1 MAENNNNAGDVEID
15 GRENVDQV
23 YVGNDSVNS
32 DTFPP
37 LLPARPLPPLPPLP
51 PIRTTD
57 HANDNVVEVLEVP
70 FNLVPTTL
78 CTNTPGKLDKHVLDM
93 LLNHIREFQRLQ
105 PLIDNTKSSEQNLEQ
120 ARDTIEQFHEN
131 TKSYTAKKFNQ
142 EVIENLPEEIRMKE
156 GNAAVCETDIWN
168 VWTKARRF
176 YPGTNEF
183 VKFVCQYYMLPI
195 ESSSD
200 WINKARTKFEAT
212 VRMQVQKPPSGNK
225 DFIQK
230 IGRHYIDQQVK
241 KRLNDYLDK
250 RGLKLLKHPPNQDKS
265 DRFESHST
273 LVIHPVS
280 GSDTKVKMFYL
291 AKKKVELPVEK
302 SNSNI
307 LQDDGELRVVLT
319 NYIRKGIASREL
331 IQLCSSIINEE
342 EKSLK
347 VRHIIGAETYSLIDS
362 NHHLSIYLSLACSGK
377 WITREQSPK

>member
-1 MAENNNNAGDVEID
+1 MVENNNNAGDVEID
-15 GRENVDQV
+15 GRKNMNRVFV
-23 YVGNDSVNS
+23 TNDSVIS
-32 DTFPP
+32 DTVPP
-37 LLPARPLPPLPPLP
+37 VPPLPPLP
-51 PIRTTD
+51 PTRATD
-57 HANDNVVEVLEVP
+57 NTSNNVDEVP
-70 FNLVPTTL
+70 FNLVPTKL
-78 CTNTPGKLDKHVLDM
+78 SVNTPGKLDKHVLDM
-93 LLNHIREFQRLQ
+93 LLNNKREFQRLQ

-120 ARDTIEQFHEN
+120 ARYTIEQFHEN

-156 GNAAVCETDIWN
+156 GNAAVRETDIWD

-302 SNSNI
+302 SNSDI

-319 NYIRKGIASREL
+319 NYIRKGIDSREL

-347 VRHIIGAETYSLIDS
+347 VRHVIGAETYSLIDS